1 MKTRYKVMILIGSA
15 LVIAFSIWNMC
26 HLGVT
31 AQASTGDIV
40 SAVQVATPGDANY
53 QNVVRNI
60 TDVYNVLVLIAIE
73 LMFWIMWNVV
83 RTVYRVLADF
93 RKF

>member
-1 MKTRYKVMILIGSA
+1 MRTKYKVMILIGSA
-15 LVIAFSIWNMC
+15 LIIAFSVWNMW

-60 TDVYNVLVLIAIE
+60 TDVYNVLVLIAIG
-73 LMFWIMWNVV
+73 LMFWIMWNIV